1 MLVNP
6 HLVNL
11 LNYYL
16 FINNMSKTNNTTH
29 YTHNEDYNVVVLRG
43 RGTAID
49 IQKKRD
55 GKTDTQAKF
64 DSDKSHKM
72 RKLDNETT
80 NLKVEKVNP
89 KVSKAIITGRTAKG
103 WNRKKLAL
111 QTQLTEAVIADY
123 ENGKAIPN
131 IKQILKIEKV
141 LSITLTGKDFK

>member
-1 MLVNP
+1 
-6 HLVNL
+6 
-11 LNYYL
+11 
-16 FINNMSKTNNTTH
+16 MSKSNNTSH
-29 YTHNEDYNVVVLRG
+29 YTHNEDHNVVVLRG
-43 RGTAID
+43 KGVGID